1 IGAEAGGYRGL
12 QGAMDDVR
20 IYNTALSLEEIQ
32 NIMSPQAPL
41 RMQLSMDNSSSEVED
56 VTMASDPFLFK
67 KEIPEIIHA
76 YPNPFANVT
85 TVKFSFARDT
95 DYTTVMY
102 DINGREVLNL
112 GNGTTSGGEVVQVE
126 IDASSLAQGVYFL
139 RIQSHL
145 GQNKSI
151 RLILRR

>member
-1 IGAEAGGYRGL
+1 MLPNASL
-12 QGAMDDVR
+12 R
-20 IYNTALSLEEIQ
+20 IQIQLSLDDH
-32 NIMSPQAPL
+32 PA
-41 RMQLSMDNSSSEVED
+41 EVED

-112 GNGTTSGGEVVQVE
+112 GNGTTRGGEVVQVE

-139 RIQSHL
+139 GIQSRL
-145 GQNKSI
+145 GENKSI